1 MEQSQKERLLR
12 RAAQFDSDS
21 GSESNSSSSAE
32 RTTARHKQKHSSK
45 KRKHKKEAKYRKTH
59 KKHKRSDHEKI
70 AELEKRAAAMGTAS
84 MLSGSRLGFGRH
96 SSTPAAATGD
106 AVTLDTRGDAN
117 NALYESLYGGDVPRY
132 TRMDPLDLVRVSR
145 RIGGQLAFDGST
157 GNATADR

>member
-21 GSESNSSSSAE
+21 GSESNSSSSAD
-32 RTTARHKQKHSSK
+32 RTAARHKQKHSSK
-45 KRKHKKEAKYRKTH
+45 KRKHKKDSKSHKAH

-70 AELEKRAAAMGTAS
+70 AELEKRAAAMGTSS
-84 MLSGSRLGFGRH
+84 MLPSSRLGFGRH
-96 SSTPAAATGD
+96 SSTPAAVTGD

-145 RIGGQLAFDGST
+145 RLGGQLAVDGST